1 VLEVIDLIERGS
13 KSLNGLFQEVTD
25 EFWKTATEL
34 EDARINITMK
44 EETIGRQGLLL
55 EQA

>member
-1 VLEVIDLIERGS
+1 MIDLIERGS